1 MEEDKKIS
9 LVNRISTGTVFQTV
23 EGKLYKL
30 VPPSDEQKA
39 LSELVYQE
47 IFYNSKFDELIT
59 KDQALFF
66 LRRKNIWLPEDEKSL
81 EDMGKYIEDLKIG
94 LYKALYNKKEQVRL
108 RKQIKAVEKQIE
120 KKIMAKH
127 SLDYMTLENFSQSI
141 RNDFLIA
148 SCILDSS
155 GNNVYDY
162 FNFWQSDSIVLNKFK
177 NYIEINIILS
187 DEYREIARTEPFRST
202 WSIAKQNAFGRLSN
216 LTLDQKNLILY
227 SKMYD
232 NVYEHPERP
241 SEEVINDD
249 LMLDGWFALK
259 KREAEQ
265 ERNKKAADDLLD
277 KKSKGKGSNAGE
289 LFVVAGSKNEANKI
303 SGLNDM
309 GTKMR
314 LKQRQ
319 QQLGKDGSIEEQN
332 FKDVKMDL
340 RSEAMKQ
347 MAQKVKG

>member
-1 MEEDKKIS
+1 
-9 LVNRISTGTVFQTV
+9 
-23 EGKLYKL
+23 
-30 VPPSDEQKA
+30 
-39 LSELVYQE
+39 
-47 IFYNSKFDELIT
+47 
-59 KDQALFF
+59 
-66 LRRKNIWLPEDEKSL
+66 
-81 EDMGKYIEDLKIG
+81 
-94 LYKALYNKKEQVRL
+94 
-108 RKQIKAVEKQIE
+108 
-120 KKIMAKH
+120 
-127 SLDYMTLENFSQSI
+127 
-141 RNDFLIA
+141 
-148 SCILDSS
+148 
-155 GNNVYDY
+155 
-162 FNFWQSDSIVLNKFK
+162 
-177 NYIEINIILS
+177 
-187 DEYREIARTEPFRST
+187 
-202 WSIAKQNAFGRLSN
+202 
-216 LTLDQKNLILY
+216 
-227 SKMYD
+227 MYD

-289 LFVVAGSKNEANKI
+289 LFVVAGSKDEANKI

-309 GTKMR
+309 GTKMK

-340 RSEAMKQ
+340 RSEAMRQ